1 MNGLP
6 IAQLFE
12 FGLSVEIIFCDRHCG
27 ASYIEMAMLSIPIL
41 RRVRV
46 MKRQFSKIVVCCAA
60 CVTQGWGQS
69 NDKSKQLVA
78 NSKPTLP
85 PFSEHW
91 EAHGYILE
99 NIGAE
104 SMRT

>member
-1 MNGLP
+1 
-6 IAQLFE
+6 
-12 FGLSVEIIFCDRHCG
+12 
-27 ASYIEMAMLSIPIL
+27 
-41 RRVRV
+41 

-99 NIGAE
+99 KLVQSRCELEKIDTQPSCVIHG
-104 SMRT
+104 